1 MTDGEPLLELLARC
15 VVRVDVG
22 GGFSGTGF
30 FVAPGEVLTCAH
42 VVHGGRPITVF
53 DADGRDYPAEPMT
66 GLLAADDPQAQ
77 FYPQPDAALL
87 RVAGAPDDQPCVRL
101 EAADPAIGTDVLQ
114 LVGFTRGENAPD
126 AIARSGATLH
136 LETLFEPDGCT
147 LYKLREGQVIGG
159 FSGSPL
165 LNLRTGGVCAIVDS
179 SRSLTSALGGFGV
192 PIAAVAGIDAGLLT
206 RNTAFHQI
214 DDPHRWARA
223 VEEQAQ
229 LAAERAGDRDLLPP
243 LAPVLDLDWDPDNV
257 APSELL
263 RPKHAVVPFVP
274 RGHLLEQVM
283 RWRESDER
291 LQVLVLTG
299 AGGFGKTR
307 TAVEICRAAEDAG
320 WTAGPVDAD
329 TDWVDGL
336 TELLR
341 WPGRTVLAIDYAET
355 RPDLVKGLL
364 TRLLRRRA
372 GPPCRVVLV
381 VRQVGDRQSLI
392 DLFATG
398 DSRAELA
405 RLLRRAELVG
415 LGRGERE
422 LDRRE
427 LFTTAG
433 DAFAERLGGAGP
445 KTVPGLSAEHFER
458 PLFVLAAAL
467 LAVTSPDLDVA
478 ALSADELLGEI
489 LDRHEAEYWRRADE
503 RHHLGLQ
510 PEDRRTA
517 VALAALCGLSSD
529 QDDERL
535 IRLVWHLRD
544 ASAERVGNV
553 VEWLRA
559 LYGPHGSLEPDLL
572 AEVLVARAI
581 SKSPGL
587 VGTVLDAAS
596 DGQLT
601 RTLLVLSRVTGRS
614 EPVYVAVRDALD
626 ERLTQLA
633 LRAAEGH
640 TDLVTALR
648 LAIAEAHP
656 VTGAVN
662 AQHRI
667 PVRGAAIR
675 LLAVEI
681 GELAVNGLRTT
692 AESNP
697 ETHRPPLAAALKGLA
712 TTLTDTGR
720 PAEGLPPI
728 EEAVT
733 IYRDLAA
740 ADPTRFLPDLAG
752 SLRRWAGLLAEGGE
766 VEAAAELFDRALA
779 EHAPSGWRRGVVL
792 LERARWHSGAGW
804 IVRAVADVA
813 EAVALLNAAGDRW
826 RRGQARQ
833 AFRSL
838 AAEHPAA
845 VDQAWPMT
853 DGSPPVWLRVPQT
866 DVTAGNLI
874 IDWVDMKSWEE
885 SFDFLADHISTLLTD
900 EAEAAIEHLI
910 DANPG
915 RTALDLHLDILR
927 GTRATGV
934 DAVRGE
940 FFAWL
945 AAQGQLARLQQ
956 WINTP
961 GGSASADY
969 LNEHADELLTG
980 QAESLLASL
989 VPDQPHLLG
998 YLGLLSLAR
1007 AIGVEDTHHVLV
1019 DRTARDTA
1027 TAAEPPA
1034 HQLPLARLAA
1044 GVDPGSAEPQFAYAL
1059 AALETGAETESVWA
1073 MTRCRDACATWE
1085 RPAFTSRLDDF
1096 AQAHPELDLTSV
1108 RRTLIAEDD
1117 A

>member
-1 MTDGEPLLELLARC
+1 MGTGPPRRPVRGGRVTDGEPLLELLGRC

-42 VVHGGRPITVF
+42 VVHGGWPITVF
-53 DADGRDYPAEPMT
+53 DADGRDYLAEPVT

-87 RVAGAPDDQPCVRL
+87 RVAGVPDGQPCVRL

-159 FSGSPL
+159 FSGGPL
-165 LNLRTGGVCAIVDS
+165 LNRRTGGVCAMVDS

-192 PIAAVAGIDAGLLT
+192 PVAAVAGIDAGLLD
-206 RNTAFHQI
+206 RNTAFHQA
-214 DDPHRWARA
+214 DAPRGWALA
-223 VEEQAQ
+223 VEEQAR
-229 LAAERAGDRDLLPP
+229 LAVVRAGGRDLLPL
-243 LAPVLDLDWDPDNV
+243 LAPVLDLDWDPDYV

-274 RGHLLEQVM
+274 RGDLLEQVM
-283 RWRESDER
+283 RWREGDER

-307 TAVEICRAAEDAG
+307 TAVEVCRAAEDAG
-320 WTAGPVDAD
+320 WTAGHVDAD

-341 WPGRTVLAIDYAET
+341 WPGRTVLAVDYAET
-355 RPDLVKGLL
+355 RPDLVTGLL
-364 TRLLRRRA
+364 TRLLRHRG

-381 VRQVGDRQSLI
+381 VRQGGDRQSLI

-405 RLLRRAELVG
+405 GLLRHAELVG

-433 DAFAERLGGAGP
+433 NAFAAKLGRAAP
-445 KTVPGLSAEHFER
+445 RTVPGLSAEHFER
-458 PLFVLAAAL
+458 PLFVLAAVL
-467 LAVTSPDLDVA
+467 LAVASPDLDVA

-559 LYGPHGSLEPDLL
+559 LYGPHGSLDPDLL

-581 SKSPGL
+581 STSPGL
-587 VGTVLDAAS
+587 VGAVLDAAS

-614 EPVYVAVRDALD
+614 EPVHVAVRDALD

-662 AQHRI
+662 AQHKI
-667 PVRGAAIR
+667 PVRGAATG
-675 LLAVEI
+675 LLAIEI
-681 GELAVNGLRTT
+681 GELAVAGLRAA
-692 AESNP
+692 AEKNP
-697 ETHRPPLAAALKGLA
+697 EMYRPPLAAALTTLA

-728 EEAVT
+728 E
-733 IYRDLAA
+733 
-740 ADPTRFLPDLAG
+740 
-752 SLRRWAGLLAEGGE
+752 
-766 VEAAAELFDRALA
+766 
-779 EHAPSGWRRGVVL
+779 
-792 LERARWHSGAGW
+792 
-804 IVRAVADVA
+804 
-813 EAVALLNAAGDRW
+813 
-826 RRGQARQ
+826 
-833 AFRSL
+833 
-838 AAEHPAA
+838 
-845 VDQAWPMT
+845 
-853 DGSPPVWLRVPQT
+853 
-866 DVTAGNLI
+866 
-874 IDWVDMKSWEE
+874 
-885 SFDFLADHISTLLTD
+885 
-900 EAEAAIEHLI
+900 
-910 DANPG
+910 
-915 RTALDLHLDILR
+915 
-927 GTRATGV
+927 
-934 DAVRGE
+934 
-940 FFAWL
+940 
-945 AAQGQLARLQQ
+945 
-956 WINTP
+956 
-961 GGSASADY
+961 
-969 LNEHADELLTG
+969 
-980 QAESLLASL
+980 
-989 VPDQPHLLG
+989 
-998 YLGLLSLAR
+998 
-1007 AIGVEDTHHVLV
+1007 
-1019 DRTARDTA
+1019 
-1027 TAAEPPA
+1027 
-1034 HQLPLARLAA
+1034 
-1044 GVDPGSAEPQFAYAL
+1044 
-1059 AALETGAETESVWA
+1059 
-1073 MTRCRDACATWE
+1073 
-1085 RPAFTSRLDDF
+1085 
-1096 AQAHPELDLTSV
+1096 
-1108 RRTLIAEDD
+1108 
-1117 A
+1117 